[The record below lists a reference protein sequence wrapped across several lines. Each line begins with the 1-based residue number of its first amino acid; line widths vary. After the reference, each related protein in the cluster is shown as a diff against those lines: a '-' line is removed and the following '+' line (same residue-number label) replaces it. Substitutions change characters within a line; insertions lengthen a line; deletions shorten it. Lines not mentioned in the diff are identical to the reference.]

1 MFWKNCCDKTA
12 MPSQRPAVRAELTW
26 SSHCTALGNNWQS
39 LILPP
44 MQTLSGPN
52 SVIKLSFSKDPDCF
66 EFAKEKPSGSLKN
79 PVFTLISVACGDA
92 LADASPV
99 GADSSPLAQEVAP
112 NRSTP
117 IATKRTAPHFC
128 TLDLIARPPKM

>member
-1 MFWKNCCDKTA
+1 
-12 MPSQRPAVRAELTW
+12 
-26 SSHCTALGNNWQS
+26 
-39 LILPP
+39 